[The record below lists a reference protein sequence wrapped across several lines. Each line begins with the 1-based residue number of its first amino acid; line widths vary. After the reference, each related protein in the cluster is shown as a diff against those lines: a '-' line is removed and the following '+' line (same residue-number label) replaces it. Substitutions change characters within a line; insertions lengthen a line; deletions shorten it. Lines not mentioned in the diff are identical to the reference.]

1 MTLEEYKQYIA
12 GKKVAIVGIG
22 VSNLPLIDFL
32 LKCGAKVTACDKQDR
47 VKLIETATSLES
59 KGVKLRLGED
69 YLSQLDFDVIFKS
82 PGIRPDIPEFEK
94 ARKNGAVVTSEM
106 ELFFEICPCEIIA
119 VTGSDG
125 KTTTTTLIGEM
136 LKKEGYTCHIGG
148 NIGKPLVSEVE
159 NMLPT
164 DKAVLEL
171 SSFQLFTLEKS
182 PKIAVVTNVTPNH
195 LDWHK
200 DFAEYTEA
208 KKNIMKYQSE
218 SSVLVTNSDN
228 DISKEIGLQAKGKN
242 RSFSAKEEATVH
254 LAGGAI
260 YYCDEKIVNTDD
272 IRIPGSHN
280 VENYMA
286 AIAAVRDYVSNET
299 IEYVAKNFG
308 GVEHRIEF
316 VRELN
321 GIKFYN
327 DSIASSPTRT
337 MAALNSFDKKL
348 ILIAGGYDKKI
359 PFDELGVKINEKVKN
374 LVLVGHTAEKIKEA
388 VLQAGNETNITV
400 CEEFEQ
406 AVISA
411 YSKAKPGDIVILS
424 PACASFDLFKNFMVR
439 GETFK
444 NIVNSI

>member
-1 MTLEEYKQYIA
+1 MTLEEYKQYIS
-12 GKKVAIVGIG
+12 GKKVAVVGIG

-32 LKCGAKVTACDKQDR
+32 VDCGAKVSACDKQTRD
-47 VKLIETATSLES
+47 KIEDTAALLEK
-59 KGVKLRLGED
+59 KGVNLKLGED
-69 YLSQLDFDVIFKS
+69 YLTKLDVDVIFKT
-82 PGIRPDIPEFEK
+82 PGMRPDIDEFEN
-94 ARKNGAVVTSEM
+94 ARKNGFQITSEM

-136 LKKEGYTCHIGG
+136 LKKEGFNCHIGG

-164 DKAVLEL
+164 DKVVLEL
-171 SSFQLFTLEKS
+171 SSFQLFTLKKS
-182 PKIAVVTNVTPNH
+182 PKVAVVTNVSPNH

-200 DFAEYTEA
+200 NFEEYVEA
-208 KKNIMKYQSE
+208 KKNIMKYQNKDAI
-218 SSVLVTNSDN
+218 LVTNLDN
-228 DISKEIGLQAKGKN
+228 DTTVKMAEQAKGES
-242 RSFSAKEEATVH
+242 RTFSCKKDALVR
-254 LAGGAI
+254 LSDGAI
-260 YYCDEKIVNTDD
+260 YYGDEKIINVDD
-272 IRIPGSHN
+272 IRIPGCHN

-299 IEYVAKNFG
+299 IDYVAKNFG

-316 VRELN
+316 VREIN

-337 MAALNSFDKKL
+337 MAALRSFDKKL

-359 PFDELGVKINEKVKN
+359 PFDELGVKINEKVKE
-374 LVLVGHTAEKIKEA
+374 LVLVGHTSEKIKKA
-388 VLQAGNETNITV
+388 VLKAGKETNITV
-400 CEEFEQ
+400 CEDFEQ

-444 NIVNSI
+444 KIVNNI